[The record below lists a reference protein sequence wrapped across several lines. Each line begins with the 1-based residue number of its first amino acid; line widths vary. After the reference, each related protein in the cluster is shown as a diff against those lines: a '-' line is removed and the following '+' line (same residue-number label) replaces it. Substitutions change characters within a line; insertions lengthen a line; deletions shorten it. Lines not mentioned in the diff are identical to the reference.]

1 MNFIHAKNYEELSIV
16 VSKMMVETIETNHE
30 ANVCLATGSSPS
42 LAYDLFVDH
51 VRARDTDV
59 STLRFTKLDEWC
71 GIPMDHPSTC
81 ESFIRSKL
89 LDPLK
94 IPEDHY
100 LSFDSMTTH
109 IDEEARRIHEA
120 LDKHPIDLC
129 ILGLGKNGH
138 LGLNEPSRALLPFA
152 HVAMLADQTKTHPM
166 IEGVFV
172 NKGFT
177 LGMQEIMSS
186 KRILLIVSGDGKQ
199 EVYRKFLDQT
209 VDPQLPVSFLWLH
222 DDVTVVVQDDRTN

>member
-16 VSKMMVETIETNHE
+16 VSEMMVETVEANPE

-51 VRARDTDV
+51 VRIHNIHV

-89 LDPLK
+89 LDPLT
-94 IPEDHY
+94 IHEDHY
-100 LSFDSMTTH
+100 LSFDSMT
-109 IDEEARRIHEA
+109 IRYDEEARRIHEA
-120 LDKHPIDLC
+120 LAKHPIDLC
-129 ILGLGKNGH
+129 VLGLGKNGH
-138 LGLNEPSRALLPFA
+138 LGLNEPSHALLPFA

-166 IEGVFV
+166 IEGVVV

-209 VDPQLPVSFLWLH
+209 VDPQLPASFLWLH
-222 DDVTVVVQDDRTN
+222 DDVIVVVQDDRTN

>member
-1 MNFIHAKNYEELSIV
+1 MNFIHAKNYEELSIK
-16 VSKMMVETIETNHE
+16 VSEMMAETVE
-30 ANVCLATGSSPS
+30 ANPEVNLCLATGSSPS

-51 VRARDTDV
+51 VRTRNTDV

-81 ESFIRSKL
+81 ESFIRTKL

-94 IPEDHY
+94 IPQDRY
-100 LSFDSMTTH
+100 LSFDSMTTLF
-109 IDEEARRIHEA
+109 DEEGGRIHEA
-120 LDKHPIDLC
+120 LTNRPIDLC

-138 LGLNEPSRALLPFA
+138 LGLNEPSRILIPFA

-166 IEGVFV
+166 IEGVVV

-177 LGMQEIMSS
+177 LGMQEILNS

-199 EVYRKFLDQT
+199 EIYRKLLNQE
-209 VDPQLPVSFLWLH
+209 VDTELPASFLWLH
-222 DDVTVVVQDDRTN
+222 DDVTVVVQDDRFI

>member
-1 MNFIHAKNYEELSIV
+1 MNFIHMKNYEELSIV
-16 VSKMMVETIETNHE
+16 VSKMMVETIESNPE
-30 ANVCLATGSSPS
+30 ANVSLATGSSPS

-59 STLRFTKLDEWC
+59 SALRFTKLDEWC

-81 ESFIRSKL
+81 ESFIRIKI

-100 LSFDSMTTH
+100 LSFDSMTTRY
-109 IDEEARRIHEA
+109 DEEARRIHEA
-120 LDKHPIDLC
+120 LDKHPIDFC
-129 ILGLGKNGH
+129 VLGLGKNGH

-166 IEGVFV
+166 IEGVVV

-186 KRILLIVSGDGKQ
+186 KRTLLIVSGDGKQ

-209 VDPQLPVSFLWLH
+209 VDPQLPASFLWLH
-222 DDVTVVVQDDRTN
+222 DDVIVVVQNDRTN

>member
-16 VSKMMVETIETNHE
+16 VSKMMVETIESNPE

-51 VRARDTDV
+51 VRTRNTDV

-81 ESFIRSKL
+81 ESFIRTKL

-94 IPEDHY
+94 IPEDRYH
-100 LSFDSMTTH
+100 SFDSMTTLY
-109 IDEEARRIHEA
+109 DEEGRRIHEA
-120 LDKHPIDLC
+120 LNKHPIDLC

-138 LGLNEPSRALLPFA
+138 LGLNEPSRILVPFA

-166 IEGVFV
+166 IEGVV
-172 NKGFT
+172 VTKGFT
-177 LGMQEIMSS
+177 LGMQEIMNS
-186 KRILLIVSGDGKQ
+186 KRILLIVSGEGKQ
-199 EVYRKFLDQT
+199 DIVRKFLKQEIST
-209 VDPQLPVSFLWLH
+209 RLPASFLWLH
-222 DDVTVVVQDDRTN
+222 PDVDVIVQDDRFG